1 MTTMTPADA
10 RAFWL
15 ALLDNAARLVVEADT
30 LFPSPRAQSLV
41 VLAQEEVG
49 KAVWVSKAFWSAW
62 NAGDE
67 TPSEIPELR
76 KQGLH
81 HVAKLMQATDFTTS
95 MVDVPDGTGASSS
108 STGFSSS
115 GPIEVEVVRKYA
127 PEWLAAHLLGIA
139 QEDNEAKKKG
149 FYVDLKDDGSFTVPH
164 EIDRP
169 DLRGQIWG
177 AADMVQ
183 WCLDEDA
190 FLARLAGR
198 PRLPTREI
206 EDRLAAVLARGPDG

>member
-1 MTTMTPADA
+1 MTTMTPAAA

-15 ALLDNAARLVVEADT
+15 ALLDNAARIVVEADM

-49 KAVWVSKAFWSAW
+49 KAVWVYKAFWSAW

-67 TPSEIPELR
+67 TPSEVPELR
-76 KQGLH
+76 QH
-81 HVAKLMQATDFTTS
+81 ARRHIPKLMQATDFTTG
-95 MVDVPDGTGASSS
+95 MMEVPDGTGASSS

-115 GPIEVEVVRKYA
+115 GPVEVEVVREYA
-127 PEWLAAHLLGIA
+127 PEFLVAYHQKLAHENN
-139 QEDNEAKKKG
+139 QAKQRG
-149 FYVDLKDDGSFTVPH
+149 FYVDLDDDGTFTVPH

-169 DLRGQIWG
+169 LLRSQIWE

-183 WCLDEDA
+183 CCLDEDGFGA
-190 FLARLAGR
+190 SVHCQPR
-198 PRLPTREI
+198 PPTEEVAALIR
-206 EDRLAAVLARGPDG
+206 AVLARGPDG

>member
-15 ALLDNAARLVVEADT
+15 ALLDNAARLVVDADA

-41 VLAQEEVG
+41 VLAREEVG
-49 KAVWVSKAFWSAW
+49 KAVWVYKAFWGAW
-62 NAGDE
+62 DDE
-67 TPSEIPELR
+67 DAPREVPELR

-81 HVAKLMQATDFTTS
+81 HVAKLMEADGYLIPLVDFPGS
-95 MVDVPDGTGASSS
+95 PEPVE
-108 STGFSSS
+108 
-115 GPIEVEVVRKYA
+115 IELVKAYA

-149 FYVDLKDDGSFTVPH
+149 FYVDLEDDGSFTVPH
-164 EIDRP
+164 ELDRP
-169 DLRGQIWG
+169 DLRGQIWV
-177 AADMVQ
+177 AADMIK
-183 WCLDEDA
+183 WFLDEDA
-190 FLARLAGR
+190 LLASVVGR
-198 PRLPTREI
+198 PGLPTREI